1 MDEEEKGQEQQCD
14 EISHEVSGES
24 AALVASAQPPMAHID
39 WSWLRKIIHLQREEK
54 HAQYQLACLST
65 LGGGYFLCNKHEV
78 ALGLAASLFMLG
90 TKLHNTALIVRSLVY
105 VGVNLKLM
113 GHTDMAERVFQE
125 AFLRAKGSKQLNE
138 TVLSSQ
144 QWLEDFEAGL
154 QAKAEPEV

>member
-1 MDEEEKGQEQQCD
+1 MDEVEKVKEQKFD
-14 EISHEVSGES
+14 ESSHNICPDS
-24 AALVASAQPPMAHID
+24 AALLVAGQSPVAHID
-39 WSWLRKIIHLQREEK
+39 WSWVRKLIHLQHQERQ
-54 HAQYQLACLST
+54 AQYQLACLST

-78 ALGLAASLFMLG
+78 ALRLATSLFMLG

-105 VGVNLKLM
+105 VGVNLKLL

-125 AFLRAKGSKQLNE
+125 AFRRSKDSKQLTD

-154 QAKAEPEV
+154 QAKSEA